1 MEEKE
6 RVEIERANNG
16 FIVRNYYWEDS
27 TEDGKKIIG
36 CDTEVIEDDEDDRNK
51 LLAKLLYKVAEL
63 EGYSYDKWG
72 KENLSIKFNEK
83 GRKV

>member
-1 MEEKE
+1 MKEKI
-6 RVEIERANNG
+6 EIEDATNG

-36 CDTEVIEDDEDDRNK
+36 CDTVVIEDEEGDRNK
-51 LLAKLLYKVAEL
+51 LLAKLLYKIAEL
-63 EGYSYDKWG
+63 EGYIYDKWSN
-72 KENLSIKFNEK
+72 ENLSIKFNEK